1 MPNMLTHA
9 AHSTTNCTKRTKPL
23 TTIHR
28 MKKYFAYLLTL
39 LLCLASCDDNT
50 GSLGGSVIPD
60 HDVISI
66 DTATYWATTQSMAVD
81 SVLGKTSKV
90 YLGRF
95 TDPQTNSVFEADF
108 IAQFNCEEEGSIPAF
123 PDNILGD
130 SAVKVE
136 LRLFFTSYFGDPENT
151 MTAEVYELT
160 ETLKEGERY
169 YTNLDPTKFYNS
181 EDKPLATKIYTA
193 TDYTLED
200 SKLNDSEHTANVN
213 IPLPYEIG
221 TRMIQQYRM
230 NKDWFANASNF
241 IENVCKGYYVKIAGG
256 DGTILYIDQAILNI
270 GYLHEHA
277 DSVRYTQ
284 FAGTEEVL
292 QANRFST
299 EKETLKPLIDDN
311 TCTYLKT
318 PAGIFTE
325 VTLPVDEIMANND
338 SINAAKI
345 IFNCYND
352 SYDTDY
358 KFGTPQTLLM
368 IHKDEMHTFFEK
380 NKLTDNISSFYTTY
394 NGTYNRYEYSNIAR
408 LIAYCESKRDESPE
422 NWNKVVLI
430 PVTTITDSNSSIV
443 NFRHDFSLNSVRL
456 VGGKDQ
462 IKIRVITSSFN

>member
-1 MPNMLTHA
+1 
-9 AHSTTNCTKRTKPL
+9 
-23 TTIHR
+23 
-28 MKKYFAYLLTL
+28 MKKSFAYILTL

-50 GSLGGSVIPD
+50 GTLGGSIVPD
-60 HDVISI
+60 NDVISI
-66 DTATYWATTQSMAVD
+66 DTATYWATTKSIAVD
-81 SVLGKTSKV
+81 SVLGKASKV

-108 IAQFNCEEEGSIPAF
+108 IAQFNCEEGGQVFPDSIP
-123 PDNILGD
+123 GD

-169 YTNLDPTKFYNS
+169 YTNLDPTQFYNS
-181 EDKPLATKIYTA
+181 EDKPLVTKVYTA

-200 SKLNDSEHTANVN
+200 SELNDSEHYANVN
-213 IPLPYEIG
+213 IPLPHEIG
-221 TRMIQQYRM
+221 TRMIQQYR
-230 NKDWFANASNF
+230 NNEDWFANASNF

-256 DGTILYIDQAILNI
+256 DGTVLYIDQAALNI
-270 GYLHEHA
+270 HFQDWES
-277 DSVRYTQ
+277 DSIFVTQ

-299 EKETLKPLIDDN
+299 EKETLEPLVNDN
-311 TCTYLKT
+311 ACTYLKT

-325 VTLPVDEIMANND
+325 VTLPIDEIMTNND

-358 KFGTPQTLLM
+358 EFGTPQTLLM

-380 NKLTDNISSFYTTY
+380 NKLTDDISSFYTTY
-394 NGTYNRYEYSNIAR
+394 NGTYNRYEYSNISR
-408 LIAYCESKRDESPE
+408 LITYCDSKRDESPE

-430 PVTTITDSNSSIV
+430 PVTTITDSNSTIV
-443 NFRHDFSLNSVRL
+443 NFHHDFSLNSIRL

-462 IKIRVITSSFN
+462 IKIRVITSRFN